1 VSTVNL
7 LKSNNNPYMNIF
19 ESFGWIIVGFLP
31 TLCALDIAYK
41 VGAVKK
47 KYKKKKAVVEEEQ
60 EKKVSTIAP

>member
-1 VSTVNL
+1 
-7 LKSNNNPYMNIF
+7 MNIF

-31 TLCALDIAYK
+31 TLCALEIACK

-47 KYKKKKAVVEEEQ
+47 QYKKKKLVVEEEQ